1 MREMPSLHLQPP
13 TLPSKRYILERLG
26 HLELDPKSI
35 LPGVGGGSRRHLS
48 NEPKNE
54 SVETKWEHLQ
64 YYESRLE
71 DPQMSLETPTGGG
84 ENSYSSM
91 ASCSTGSSTTS
102 ANSNSSSVSSRLS
115 AKSVKE
121 GWKKFKSHIFSR
133 NRRSLNG
140 NGSGNNDNNGIGM
153 SGGAMSYNDFEG
165 VSTAPM
171 PPNNAGTTRTGA
183 LSKIRSSKSLQNLE
197 AITSSVTSNLKEK
210 YHSRLE
216 LRHSKPSSHYEELW
230 DDDDPDERMQ
240 RMMVSV
246 GLG

>member
-48 NEPKNE
+48 NEPKDE

-140 NGSGNNDNNGIGM
+140 NSGGNNDNGM
-153 SGGAMSYNDFEG
+153 NGGATSYNDFEG

-240 RMMVSV
+240 RMMASV

>member
-1 MREMPSLHLQPP
+1 MRELPSLQPP

-48 NEPKNE
+48 NEPKDE

-84 ENSYSSM
+84 GENSYSSM
-91 ASCSTGSSTTS
+91 ASCSTGSSTSS

-121 GWKKFKSHIFSR
+121 GWKKFKSHIFNRSR
-133 NRRSLNG
+133 GGNG
-140 NGSGNNDNNGIGM
+140 NGNSNGSNIGM
-153 SGGAMSYNDFEG
+153 SGAASYNDFEG

-171 PPNNAGTTRTGA
+171 PPNSSGTRTGA
-183 LSKIRSSKSLQNLE
+183 LSRIKSSKSLQNLE

-216 LRHSKPSSHYEELW
+216 LRQSKPSTHYEELW